1 MAHVLPGNAPA
12 APVEPSRRKTR
23 TGYFLLLPGIAW
35 LAIFFAIPLVTL
47 FITSLQKPI
56 EGKPGKYAVGFE
68 IGNYWQAIAEYW
80 PLFVRSFV
88 FAGIATALAL
98 VISYPLAYFIAFKS
112 GRWSSLLLVLVIA
125 PLFASFLLRTYAW
138 KTILADDGFITSTL
152 NMLHLL
158 PDGRVLNTPIAVIA
172 GMTYNFLPVMILPL
186 YAALG
191 KIDPRLIE
199 AGSDLYASPFTTFR
213 KVTWPLSLPGVV
225 AGTVLTFI
233 PSAGDYINAE
243 LLGSTKDKMIGNAI
257 QTNFIEFRDYPIA
270 SALSFLL
277 MTVILVLVFSYIR
290 RAGTE
295 ELV

>member
-1 MAHVLPGNAPA
+1 
-12 APVEPSRRKTR
+12 VEPAQRKTR

-47 FITSLQKPI
+47 FVTSLQKPI

-68 IGNYWQAIAEYW
+68 IGNYGQAIAEYW

-172 GMTYNFLPVMILPL
+172 GLTYNFLPFMILPL

-225 AGTVLTFI
+225 AGTLLTFI

>member
-1 MAHVLPGNAPA
+1 MAHVLPGKAPA

-172 GMTYNFLPVMILPL
+172 GLTYNFLPFMILPL

-225 AGTVLTFI
+225 AGTLLTFI

>member
-125 PLFASFLLRTYAW
+125 P
-138 KTILADDGFITSTL
+138 
-152 NMLHLL
+152 
-158 PDGRVLNTPIAVIA
+158 
-172 GMTYNFLPVMILPL
+172 
-186 YAALG
+186 
-191 KIDPRLIE
+191 
-199 AGSDLYASPFTTFR
+199 
-213 KVTWPLSLPGVV
+213 
-225 AGTVLTFI
+225 
-233 PSAGDYINAE
+233 
-243 LLGSTKDKMIGNAI
+243 
-257 QTNFIEFRDYPIA
+257 
-270 SALSFLL
+270 
-277 MTVILVLVFSYIR
+277 
-290 RAGTE
+290 
-295 ELV
+295 